1 MFTSNLSLGRKLL
14 LAVGLP
20 VVAMIGISALA
31 VLEIRQGAQELS
43 DMAREDTPIA
53 LAATSIDGNLMDQD
67 IEYQRMLRA
76 SFAKRAGE
84 PQAGEWLRTAKQN
97 FDDLT
102 KSSEADFAK
111 ARELLASAKV
121 DDDPAVVA
129 TYTDLE
135 RRLAAI
141 DGAQTDYEARVGE
154 VFAAIA
160 AERQDDAMRLN
171 EAARGS
177 RGKAEAEIAAFVD
190 AVAKVS
196 EANAQG
202 AEKKAAAALAW
213 MIAIGL
219 LGTLAAAGFGTVVAR
234 GILAQ
239 IHQANAA
246 AGRMAEGDLSVSIV
260 PSSRDEVGQLLVS
273 LGNMQQS
280 LARVVGDVRANAE
293 SVSTASA
300 QIAQGNADLSQRTE
314 EQASALQQTAATME
328 QVGTTVRQN
337 ADNAQQAN
345 QLAQGASHVA
355 VQGGEVVG
363 QVVQTMKG
371 ISDSSKKIAEI
382 ISTIDGIAFQ
392 TNILALNAAV
402 EAARAGEQGRGF
414 AVVAGEVRSLAQRS
428 AEAAK
433 EIKTLITASVE
444 RVDQGTALV
453 DQAGRTMDEVV
464 TSIKRVT
471 DIVAEISSASVEQ
484 SSGVSQ
490 VGDAI
495 GQMDQVTQQNA
506 ALVEESAAAAES
518 LRQQAQSLVQAVS
531 VFKLAAGGGA
541 AASYSTPSAPAATPT
556 ATPTAATPAPAKPA
570 WNGAERR
577 GPDRARNVTRLGA
590 GAAKAKAAT
599 AATAAPAVPA
609 AAPAAP
615 SAPVA
620 AKTGTDDD
628 WTSF

>member
-1 MFTSNLSLGRKLL
+1 
-14 LAVGLP
+14 
-20 VVAMIGISALA
+20 MIGISAFA
-31 VLEIRQGAQELS
+31 AYEVRVGAQELR
-43 DMAREDTPIA
+43 DMAREDMPIA
-53 LAATSIDGNLMDQD
+53 LAATRIDGNLMDQD

-76 SFAKRAGE
+76 SFAKNADE
-84 PQAGEWLRTAKQN
+84 PKAGEWLRQAKAS
-97 FDDLT
+97 FDKLT
-102 KSSEADFAK
+102 KDSEADFAK
-111 ARELLASAKV
+111 ARELLASAKD

-135 RRLAAI
+135 RRVAAI

-154 VFAAIA
+154 VYAAITA
-160 AERQDDAMRLN
+160 GRTDDAMRLN
-171 EAARGS
+171 EAVRGV
-177 RGKAEAEIAAFVD
+177 RGKAEAEIAGLVE
-190 AVAKVS
+190 AVAKVT
-196 EANAQG
+196 EANAQA
-202 AEKKAAAALAW
+202 AEAAAAAALAW
-213 MIAIGL
+213 MIGIGL
-219 LGTLAAAGFGTVVAR
+219 LTTLLTTAFGTVVAR
-234 GILAQ
+234 GVLRQ
-239 IHQANAA
+239 VQQARDA
-246 AGRMAEGDLSVSIV
+246 AGRMASGDLGVAIEPTSL
-260 PSSRDEVGQLLVS
+260 DEVGQLLVA
-273 LGNMQQS
+273 LRTMQQS

-345 QLAQGASHVA
+345 QLAQGASAVA

-444 RVDQGTALV
+444 RVDQGTTLV

-464 TSIKRVT
+464 ASIRRVT

-531 VFKLAAGGGA
+531 VFRLGSDAGA
-541 AASYSTPSAPAATPT
+541 ASVRRAPPASVAPAE
-556 ATPTAATPAPAKPA
+556 AKPA
-570 WNGAERR
+570 WTGPERR
-577 GPDRARNVTRLGA
+577 GPDRARNVTRLKAGRHGA
-590 GAAKAKAAT
+590 EAPATTAPPAPMTPAAT
-599 AATAAPAVPA
+599 
-609 AAPAAP
+609 PAAP
-615 SAPVA
+615 PAPA
-620 AKTGTDDD
+620 LARTGTDDD
-628 WTSF
+628 WASF